1 MIYSNLIDA
10 EMNLFVGLNE
20 YVHLVGKD
28 DQYGGAHCSGIIRR
42 MERRWLLAKER
53 EPLSDLAKSI
63 SGKGAFA
70 KIHRTEGVL
79 TPILSEIT
87 LEQLY
92 HTQHMEG
99 WQSCHRGNIEL
110 TTHLIIHQTF
120 PSISIVRRINPR
132 KCS

>member
-70 KIHRTEGVL
+70 KIHRTEGFL
-79 TPILSEIT
+79 LSYP
-87 LEQLY
+87 LRNNFGAVVP
-92 HTQHMEG
+92 H
-99 WQSCHRGNIEL
+99 
-110 TTHLIIHQTF
+110 TTHGRVAEL
-120 PSISIVRRINPR
+120 PSW
-132 KCS
+132 